1 MTMIP
6 QKKIL
11 INENYKIIL
20 SISDDL
26 KDKETTFYFK
36 KIELKSLYELMQTM
50 NNNAVSNGLFLN
62 GHRNRKNIK
71 AMGNV
76 YFIDIDNE
84 PKSNEPPYYLE
95 IENKLKDLNISFIS
109 VPSQNADKYPYKRHI
124 AVILE
129 NNLPVSK
136 KEYLKA
142 VHEIINKIGIDLN
155 KIDFKVQENQINF
168 LAPCKVN
175 QNFKDH
181 ELKSYFFNGKPL
193 LLEENTLIKESN
205 IYNENSLKDDIFV
218 TFSDG
223 SRLSISQ
230 AKLII
235 TQGTKKECYCPL
247 HDDKK
252 PSASYY
258 HNLDGTVNIYCSVCG
273 SIKINKKDFFPKP
286 KINHSS
292 FNYSISI
299 LFINKEV
306 ENHLKRILGI
316 DYQNVE
322 NHLVWFYKIDSINDI
337 YLLMLAKIQLLKD
350 GYSLTNFY
358 IKNRGFFADIQLL
371 RTYTRNTKPLPCFIN
386 KTTKTTPFIV
396 LLIKIKKAVFGGY
409 IFPELIIWEIYQTF
423 LEINSLKIVCNFGL
437 GFFDYVIDT
446 INNEDKELKL
456 QKDKK
461 FPIKSDRKQKQ
472 ISNELREKE
481 RIKTVIENMN
491 LKEEKIYKLIKSGK
505 YNKLNGDLNK
515 SLLSQKLNISRP
527 TLDKYLKVMDSKNR

>member
-20 SISDDL
+20 SISNDL

-36 KIELKSLYELMQTM
+36 KRELKSLYELMQIM
-50 NNNAVSNGLFLN
+50 NNNAVTNGLFLN

-76 YFIDIDNE
+76 YFIDIDKE
-84 PKSNEPPYYLE
+84 PKTNETPYYLE
-95 IENKLKDLNISFIS
+95 IENKLKELNISFVS
-109 VPSQNADKYPYKRHI
+109 VPSQSANKYPYKRHI

-136 KEYLKA
+136 NEYLKA
-142 VHEIINKIGIDLN
+142 VHEIINKIEIDTN

-168 LAPCKVN
+168 LAPCSVN
-175 QNFKDH
+175 QDFKNY
-181 ELKSYFFNGKPL
+181 ESKSYFYSGKPL

-235 TQGTKKECYCPL
+235 TPDTRRECYCPL

-258 HNLDGTVNIYCSVCG
+258 HNLNGTVEIYCSVCG
-273 SIKINKKDFFPKP
+273 PIKINKKDFFPKP

-337 YLLMLAKIQLLKD
+337 YLLMLAKIQLLND

-371 RTYTRNTKPLPCFIN
+371 RTYTRNTKPLLCFIN
-386 KTTKTTPFIV
+386 KTAKITPYN
-396 LLIKIKKAVFGGY
+396 LMYIKVRNAVFNGY
-409 IFPELIIWEIYQTF
+409 IFPELCIWEVYQSLLTIDD
-423 LEINSLKIVCNFGL
+423 LEIIYNHGL

-446 INNEDKELKL
+446 INNEDKEAKL

-461 FPIKSDRKQKQ
+461 FPIRSDRKQKQ
-472 ISNELREKE
+472 ISNELREKK
-481 RIKTVIENMN
+481 RIGTVQKNMN
-491 LKEEKIYKLIKSGK
+491 LLEEKIYKLVKSGK
-505 YNKLNGDLNK
+505 FNKLNGDLNK
-515 SLLSQKLNISRP
+515 SSLSKQLGISRP
-527 TLDKYLKVMDSKNR
+527 TLDKNLRSINSKNR